1 MICSICNIRKAKRAC
16 PAAQSAICPQ
26 CCAEQREETLDCP
39 LNCEHLVQARLH
51 ARYSKPEG
59 GIPHADIELTES
71 FLNAHDMLIQFLS
84 VLVRDAAV
92 SAPGVTDADL
102 REGIDALI
110 QSYKTAAG
118 SGLIY
123 EARPANPFAA
133 QVQETVKR
141 RIEELNARVA
151 ERGGTTLREEDILG
165 VLVFIARV
173 ASGVNNGRRKGRAF
187 VGWLLENFPMLPP
200 ADGAAGGGEVSVEA
214 PAASTL
220 IITG

>member
-1 MICSICNIRKAKRAC
+1 MTCTICNTRKAKRDC
-16 PAAQSAICPQ
+16 PAAQSAICAQ

-39 LNCEHLVQARLH
+39 LDCEHLVQARLH
-51 ARYSKPEG
+51 AKYSKPAG

-71 FLNAHDMLIQFLS
+71 FLNSHDMLIQFLS

-92 SAPGVTDADL
+92 STAGLTDADL

-123 EARPANPFAA
+123 DARPANPFAA
-133 QVQETVKR
+133 QIQEKVKL
-141 RIEELNARVA
+141 RIAELNARVA
-151 ERGGTTLREEDILG
+151 ERGGTTLRDKDILG

-187 VGWLLENFPMLPP
+187 VGWLLDRFPVLPP
-200 ADGAAGGGEVSVEA
+200 AEGAAAGEASA
-214 PAASTL
+214 PVLPASNL
-220 IITG
+220 IVTG

>member
-1 MICSICNIRKAKRAC
+1 MTCTICNTRKAKRDC

-39 LNCEHLVQARLH
+39 LHCEHLVQARLH
-51 ARYSKPEG
+51 AKYSKPEG
-59 GIPHADIELTES
+59 GIPHSDIELTES

-92 SAPGVTDADL
+92 ATPGVTDADL

-123 EARPANPFAA
+123 EARPANPYAA
-133 QVQETVKR
+133 QVQETIKK
-141 RIEELNARVA
+141 RIEDLNARVA
-151 ERGGTTLREEDILG
+151 ERGGTTLRDKDILG

-187 VGWLLENFPMLPP
+187 VGWLLDRFPVLPP
-200 ADGAAGGGEVSVEA
+200 ADGAGGEASVEA
-214 PAASTL
+214 PAASNL
-220 IITG
+220 IVTG